1 MYYNSNLYILFSYIL
16 VIISKKIPE
25 TEIELVKTLIDKI
38 SSTYN
43 ISQEDLINK
52 LSAPNDSIDA
62 AAFSIDA
69 LSPTE
74 VLVKYLRE
82 KKFNKFSDIAR
93 FLKRSQNTIQTTY
106 NNAQKKHPKVLSFSN
121 SNINVP
127 LSIFSNKKFTIFE
140 SLVRYLRDSK
150 NMTNRDI
157 AHILKKSNKTI
168 WTVYNRSKLKLREN
182 E

>member
-1 MYYNSNLYILFSYIL
+1 M
-16 VIISKKIPE
+16 
-25 TEIELVKTLIDKI
+25 EIELVKTLIDKI

-43 ISQEDLINK
+43 ISSQEIIDK
-52 LSAPNDSIDA
+52 LQAPSDAIDA

-82 KKFNKFSDIAR
+82 KKFNKFSEIAR

-106 NNAQKKHPKVLSFSN
+106 NNAQKKHPKVLSFTN

-127 LSIFSNKKFTIFE
+127 LSIFSSEKFTVFE

-157 AHILKKSNKTI
+157 AVILKKSNKTI
-168 WTVYNRSKLKLREN
+168 WTVYSRAKLKLREN